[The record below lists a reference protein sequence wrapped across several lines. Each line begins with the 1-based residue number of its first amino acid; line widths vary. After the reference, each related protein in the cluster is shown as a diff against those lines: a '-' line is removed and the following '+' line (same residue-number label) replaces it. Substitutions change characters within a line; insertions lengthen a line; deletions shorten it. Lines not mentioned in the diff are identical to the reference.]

1 MLFEPK
7 QNIARFSNMNLRSS
21 VSSSM
26 PSRKYTPARINSCR
40 SAHFATHV
48 SMRNAIG
55 PRLVGSPAK
64 PSAFQG
70 PIHQKLPERLA
81 LHLHRILFYPI
92 LCKSRTVSIWHERTE
107 STSFAG
113 WFVQLDPPLFL
124 PLGRIRKHICAIN
137 LSSSQVCHL
146 NRLKNSLSKFGN
158 ELPLS
163 HQQV

>member
-26 PSRKYTPARINSCR
+26 PNRKYSINSCR

-48 SMRNAIG
+48 RTRNTIG

-107 STSFAG
+107 SMSFFRQ
-113 WFVQLDPPLFL
+113 FVRLDPPLFL
-124 PLGRIRKHICAIN
+124 L
-137 LSSSQVCHL
+137 LS
-146 NRLKNSLSKFGN
+146 
-158 ELPLS
+158 
-163 HQQV
+163 

>member
-26 PSRKYTPARINSCR
+26 PNRKYSINSCR

-48 SMRNAIG
+48 RTRNTIG

-92 LCKSRTVSIWHERTE
+92 LCKSRTVSIWHDTIGWMSLLFFCLWEQIHSRFLVWAVCGNI
-107 STSFAG
+107 STA
-113 WFVQLDPPLFL
+113 FL
-124 PLGRIRKHICAIN
+124 A
-137 LSSSQVCHL
+137 LSVDENISIHDKKTCIIA
-146 NRLKNSLSKFGN
+146 
-158 ELPLS
+158 
-163 HQQV
+163 